1 VTEVTEA
8 NQPSYQPR
16 ERHGMGGSEG
26 RVAAWVVVRA
36 GTRAEVRVVAVKA
49 AVAMVRSVEETEGSV
64 KERVGARRD
73 GWRRR
78 V

>member
-1 VTEVTEA
+1 
-8 NQPSYQPR
+8 
-16 ERHGMGGSEG
+16 MGGCEG
-26 RVAAWVVVRA
+26 GGESGGTGTGGGGMAAVVLVRA
-36 GTRAEVRVVAVKA
+36 
-49 AVAMVRSVEETEGSV
+49 VEETEGSV